1 MSAPGASATLV
12 DGVDVDAVVRA
23 VLACPGVVEL
33 HGGSPGEVATYLPGR
48 RLVGL
53 RVGYSAVDVQVR
65 AVWGAPAPQIAA
77 GIQAAVAPLAGGR
90 SVDVTIAALGDPP
103 GADPTA
109 AVEGRGDRDPGR
121 TSGPMQTDDRA
132 LAMPASEPA
141 WYAGWRLAPAGRAA
155 ARRRTDSGP
164 DRVGGSYRSADRP
177 KPAMPSGRPDPRLP
191 AEPSAPLGWPST
203 EGHPERT
210 RKDRR

>member
-141 WYAGWRLAPAGRAA
+141 GMPGGDSLPADMQRHGGEPTQ
-155 ARRRTDSGP
+155 ARIE
-164 DRVGGSYRSADRP
+164 RVAHTSSADRP
-177 KPAMPSGRPDPRLP
+177 KPAMPSRRPDPRLP